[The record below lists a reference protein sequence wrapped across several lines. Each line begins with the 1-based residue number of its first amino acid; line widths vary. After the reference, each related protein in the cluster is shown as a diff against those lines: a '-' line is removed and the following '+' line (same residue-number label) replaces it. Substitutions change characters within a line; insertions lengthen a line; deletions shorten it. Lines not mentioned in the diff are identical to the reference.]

1 MTATTSGLAEAGQ
14 RAGPAPAP
22 ATGGERFVL
31 RTADGAELAATVY
44 KARKARKAPQAV
56 QPAVVITPATGVPQG
71 FYRAF
76 AQWLAERGSTAYTLD
91 YRGIGASR
99 PPRLR
104 GFEADFARWSVDI
117 DTLLGHALERHAQ
130 VSLLGHSSGGFLA
143 PIAPAAVRLHRLVLV
158 GAQTAYWRDWAW
170 PQRWPLALVWH
181 GLMPLLTG
189 LWGYFPARVLRL
201 GEDLPRGAALDWAL
215 RPWRDPFDRAD
226 AAAGYARVL
235 PLLHLVAA
243 TDDLFATPAALA
255 RLRMRLSHTACEQH
269 LIDPAEFGLRSLG
282 HFAILR
288 PEGAAA
294 WPRLRAWLVGTP
306 LGDAAQETAHPKADT
321 P

>member
-1 MTATTSGLAEAGQ
+1 MAEA
-14 RAGPAPAP
+14 APIER
-22 ATGGERFVL
+22 ERFAL
-31 RTADGAELAATVY
+31 RSADGVELAATCY
-44 KARKARKAPQAV
+44 RPLEERA
-56 QPAVVITPATGVPQG
+56 PAVVVTPATGVPQG

-76 AQWLAERGSTAYTLD
+76 ALWLVERGSTVYTLD

-104 GFEADFARWSVDI
+104 GFDADFARWSLDI
-117 DTLLGHALERHAQ
+117 DALLGHVLDRHGQ

-143 PIAPAAVRLHRLVLV
+143 PTAPSAVRLHRLVLV

-189 LWGYFPARVLRL
+189 MLGYFPARVLRL
-201 GEDLPRGAALDWAL
+201 GEDLPRGAAFDWAL
-215 RPWRDPFDRAD
+215 RPWRDPFERAD
-226 AAAGYARVL
+226 VAAGYARVL

-243 TDDLFATPAALA
+243 ADDVFATPAALA
-255 RLRMRLSHTACEQH
+255 RLRARLGHTAHEQH
-269 LIDPAEFGLRSLG
+269 VIDPAELGLRSLG

-288 PEGAAA
+288 PEGAAV
-294 WPRLRAWLVGTP
+294 WPRLRAWLLGAPAGDALPTP
-306 LGDAAQETAHPKADT
+306 LTPKADA